1 MMKENIFNEIEF
13 SFVRLF
19 CRIVPVLLTNMK
31 QHRYV
36 RLFIALIFA
45 ARPCLQITY
54 SKNIE
59 APMKGKFW
67 WVVTI
72 TLILYYQ

>member
-1 MMKENIFNEIEF
+1 
-13 SFVRLF
+13 
-19 CRIVPVLLTNMK
+19 MK
-31 QHRYV
+31 QQRSV

-54 SKNIE
+54 GKNIE

-72 TLILYYQ
+72 TLILYTNIKQYINDITIYNLTDKFLFRLKFR

>member
-1 MMKENIFNEIEF
+1 
-13 SFVRLF
+13 
-19 CRIVPVLLTNMK
+19 MK
-31 QHRYV
+31 QHRSV

-72 TLILYYQ
+72 TLILYTNINVLQYINDITIYNYTDKFLFRLQFR